1 MSGADLARRVPS
13 VTTVFPV
20 SMRLAA
26 GTRQIMR
33 EQREITIWWRVFAS
47 PVAIGHGIPYFRK
60 HLLGHNYSLTIMS
73 TRHVAP
79 HNFIAIK
86 RKRCFTLTLLA
97 RGWQIGRILV
107 RVRLQGES
115 HDRCWPMHLSREEG
129 GRGGGRRGNGTLA
142 LDAFARGTGCI
153 GYGSIPLRGR
163 KPPRA
168 SHAN

>member
-26 GTRQIMR
+26 GTRQITR

-86 RKRCFTLTLLA
+86 RKHCFTLTLLA
-97 RGWQIGRILV
+97 RGWQIGRILA

-129 GRGGGRRGNGTLA
+129 GGERRAKGERDISA
-142 LDAFARGTGCI
+142 GCI
-153 GYGSIPLRGR
+153 
-163 KPPRA
+163 RA
-168 SHAN
+168 RHRLHRVRFNSVTRT